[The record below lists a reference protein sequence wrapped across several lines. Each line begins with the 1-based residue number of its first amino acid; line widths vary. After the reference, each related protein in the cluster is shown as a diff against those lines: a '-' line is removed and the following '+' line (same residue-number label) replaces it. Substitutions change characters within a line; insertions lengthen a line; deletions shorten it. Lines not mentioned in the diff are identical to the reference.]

1 MVGFSSYLKTYSSG
15 ISGGLQIQRSLY
27 RTDSLS
33 SMCNKCKTKNEKRK
47 RKKTKKAER
56 KNEKEEGKVSF

>member
-47 RKKTKKAER
+47 RKK
-56 KNEKEEGKVSF
+56 NEKSGKKK